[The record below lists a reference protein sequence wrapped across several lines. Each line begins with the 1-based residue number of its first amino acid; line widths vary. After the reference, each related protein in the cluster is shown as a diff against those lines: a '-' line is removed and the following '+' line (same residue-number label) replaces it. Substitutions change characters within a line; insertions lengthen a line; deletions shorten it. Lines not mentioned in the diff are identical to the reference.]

1 VDDDGLDAEA
11 GGEPRAKLAE
21 LQEQRARAAAR
32 VDDVEREARQAG
44 AAVQQCLAE
53 LSEAER
59 NGATARPIGLRRRR
73 LYQGAAGG

>member
-44 AAVQQCLAE
+44 AACSSV
-53 LSEAER
+53 LSSCP
-59 NGATARPIGLRRRR
+59 RPSGTEPRDALSV
-73 LYQGAAGG
+73 

>member
-1 VDDDGLDAEA
+1 MDDDELDAEA
-11 GGEPRAKLAE
+11 GGEARAKLAE

-59 NGATARPIGLRRRR
+59 SGAEPRHAVGLTRRR
-73 LYQGAAGG
+73 L